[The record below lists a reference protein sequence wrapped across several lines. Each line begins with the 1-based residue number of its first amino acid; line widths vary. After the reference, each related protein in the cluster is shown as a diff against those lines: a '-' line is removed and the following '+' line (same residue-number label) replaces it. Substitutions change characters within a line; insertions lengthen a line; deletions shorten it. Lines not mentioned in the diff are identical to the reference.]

1 MDTLYSK
8 LDQWVNGVSIKLV
21 VSVLTITLI
30 SACAVT
36 PQTLDFEQEN
46 ISFERV
52 AQAPDAFVGTPVRW
66 GGIVARVENLEQD
79 TLVEIVNLPL
89 DSQARPVAS
98 QNTSGRFIARIQG
111 FIDPMI
117 YKQGKEVTVVGILN
131 EPMPGKIG
139 KHSVNFPVVDS
150 TGHHLWEQ
158 RRSHHHVTTFSTW
171 DPFWFGHVG
180 YRWRYPYYG
189 YPYYNYCPIHGVF
202 HHHSIRHRVRERDV
216 QRDSQ
221 LNEAPS
227 PTNRVQPLS
236 DQQVDVQEVEQVT
249 LRDKPQVV
257 PKKPVQVNRPEV
269 PKTPRR
275 IQPKVHKV
283 KIPKPSPPRVPPK
296 NNERVK

>member
-1 MDTLYSK
+1 MK
-8 LDQWVNGVSIKLV
+8 VNQWVNSNSIKLIA
-21 VSVLTITLI
+21 SAFVLSLVT
-30 SACAVT
+30 ACSLT
-36 PQTLDFEQEN
+36 PKTLDFEQEN
-46 ISFERV
+46 VSFERV
-52 AQAPDAFVGTPVRW
+52 AQAPDMFVGTPVRW
-66 GGIVARVENLEQD
+66 GGIVARIENLEKA

-89 DSQARPVAS
+89 DSRARPVAS
-98 QNTSGRFIARIQG
+98 QTTSGRFIARIQG

-117 YKQGKEVTVVGILN
+117 YKQGKEITIVGILN
-131 EPMPGKIG
+131 DPMPGKIG

-158 RRSHHHVTTFSTW
+158 RRTHHHISTFSTW

-202 HHHSIRHRVRERDV
+202 HHHTIRHRVRHRNV
-216 QRDSQ
+216 QGDSD

-227 PTNRVQPLS
+227 PTNRIQQTPEDEVNRSEVPRTPRRMQP
-236 DQQVDVQEVEQVT
+236 
-249 LRDKPQVV
+249 
-257 PKKPVQVNRPEV
+257 QVNR
-269 PKTPRR
+269 
-275 IQPKVHKV
+275 V